1 MIGRDYIL
9 IDLQFLPVKFIA
21 KKVVVLMNE
30 QVVANIQCAVLLKTV
45 GMTIVSLHLIR

>member
-9 IDLQFLPVKFIA
+9 IDLQFLSVMFIT

-30 QVVANIQCAVLLKTV
+30 QVFASIQCALLLKTV
-45 GMTIVSLHLIR
+45 GMTIVSLC